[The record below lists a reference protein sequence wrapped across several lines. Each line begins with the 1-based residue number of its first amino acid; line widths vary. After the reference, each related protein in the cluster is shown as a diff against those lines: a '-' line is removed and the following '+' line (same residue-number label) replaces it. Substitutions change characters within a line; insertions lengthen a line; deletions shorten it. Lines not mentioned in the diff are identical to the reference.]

1 MAANGA
7 PGVLSPLVV
16 LTEVGGTIA
25 IIPGWK
31 TRIASILLAR
41 LSLLAALLF
50 HHNFADRRP
59 GPDTHVPKGLFH
71 RGSIPDPRRADRDD
85 SAWTHVYWHDRL
97 MRVRERS
104 CRIGSLPAI
113 TEGIGYALALPLIT
127 HLITS

>member
-71 RGSIPDPRRADRDD
+71 RGSIPDPRRA
-85 SAWTHVYWHDRL
+85 
-97 MRVRERS
+97 
-104 CRIGSLPAI
+104 RIGTIRPGH
-113 TEGIGYALALPLIT
+113 TYIGMTGLCAFERGRAE
-127 HLITS
+127 SEAFQQSQKA